1 MEQDRVHESKSNA
14 DRFIV
19 SRYGQ
24 NVDEEEDARSCCCFV
39 IVIPVVMFCVVEWIF
54 CWRELTARC
63 SQQRPVFDD
72 RDELC

>member
-24 NVDEEEDARSCCCFV
+24 NVDEEEDARSCFV
-39 IVIPVVMFCVVEWIF
+39 IVLPVVMFYVVSGYSVGGMKA
-54 CWRELTARC
+54 CLVGLGGTTAG
-63 SQQRPVFDD
+63 
-72 RDELC
+72 